1 MMLKN
6 KTIFTLSLIATAI
19 ALTACQPKQ
28 PEPKED
34 KATHSQAAQAE
45 VLKLAGDTEKLTLNL
60 PECDGN
66 SCPEINIER
75 LSSNQAFIDEFID
88 QKILKQLDQTL
99 DISPK
104 ALKTDQQTTAAEK
117 SKDLTPAPAD
127 ETAASTSIQT
137 PKQKLEQQVAPYLTT
152 FLSLD
157 KELKAL
163 SANHQISLMIKPKI
177 LNAGQPL
184 ATVVLNSSSYLGGAH
199 GSSSQHYYNFDLK
212 KKKLVELD
220 DILAPNQ
227 KAALEQKAHEEFK
240 RWVIDSKL
248 ANSVDEYE
256 QAWKFTLSDNFYLS
270 NQGLILQYDEYEIG
284 PYVVGLP
291 RLTIPYAQLQTV
303 LKKAYLPQAE
313 VKNDAASTSTPVANK
328 AQS

>member
-1 MMLKN
+1 MLKN
-6 KTIFTLSLIATAI
+6 TTIFTISILASAI
-19 ALTACQPKQ
+19 ALSACQPKQ
-28 PEPKED
+28 TEPKEGQ
-34 KATHSQAAQAE
+34 TAASEAVQAE
-45 VLKLAGDTEKLTLNL
+45 VLKLAGDSEKLTLDL

-66 SCPEINIER
+66 SCPEISIER

-88 QKILKQLDQTL
+88 QQILKQLDHIL

-104 ALKTDQQTTAAEK
+104 LAKENQQATTTENLKASKAQDQAAEQ
-117 SKDLTPAPAD
+117 
-127 ETAASTSIQT
+127 AASVAVET
-137 PKQKLEQQVAPYLTT
+137 PKQKLEQQVAPYLVN

-177 LNAGQPL
+177 LNADLPL

-199 GSSSQHYYNFDLK
+199 GSSSQRYYNFDLEK
-212 KKKLVELD
+212 KKQVELN

-227 KAALEQKAHEEFK
+227 KAALEKKAHEVFK
-240 RWVIDSKL
+240 TWVIESKL
-248 ANSVDEYE
+248 ANSVEEYE

-270 NQGLILQYDEYEIG
+270 SQGLILQYGEYEIG

-291 RLTIPYAQLQTV
+291 RLTIPYDQLQTV
-303 LKKAYLPQAE
+303 LKKQYLPQVEAP
-313 VKNDAASTSTPVANK
+313 ASTPVANK
-328 AQS
+328 AKS